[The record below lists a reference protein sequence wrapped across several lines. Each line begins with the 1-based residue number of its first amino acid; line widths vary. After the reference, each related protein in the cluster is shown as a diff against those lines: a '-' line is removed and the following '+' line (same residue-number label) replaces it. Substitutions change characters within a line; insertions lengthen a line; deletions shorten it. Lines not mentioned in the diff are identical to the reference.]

1 MNKEQK
7 INQMK
12 ESIRIKSILR
22 KKKNLKFFQRKIK
35 KIEQNIEIR

>member
-7 INQMK
+7 RNQIK

-22 KKKNLKFFQRKIK
+22 KKKKLKFFQRKIK